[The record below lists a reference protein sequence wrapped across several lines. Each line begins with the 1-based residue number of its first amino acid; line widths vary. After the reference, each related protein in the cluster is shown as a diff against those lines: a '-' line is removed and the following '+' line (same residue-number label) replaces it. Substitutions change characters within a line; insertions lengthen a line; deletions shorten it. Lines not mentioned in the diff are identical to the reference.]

1 MKLSIN
7 FFPNQRDLK
16 TFGAALLASSILAI
30 TATANDFEL
39 KWSTEGVELSE
50 GDKKVFFYQRAT
62 KSQDGKYPRA
72 NYLHPLYD
80 LDGAVITDDF
90 PKDHPHHR
98 GIFWTWHYFHVTLG
112 AKRAEVNL
120 AEQRLRCWQGE
131 RLVGRKKR

>member
-7 FFPNQRDLK
+7 FFSNQRDLK

-90 PKDHPHHR
+90 PKDHPHHAMGPCR
-98 GIFWTWHYFHVTLG
+98 HRRHIQHRRKHTYGKG
-112 AKRAEVNL
+112 PN
-120 AEQRLRCWQGE
+120 RLRRPPGN
-131 RLVGRKKR
+131 RIGRDALI